1 MSDLTLSRGQN
12 TALSGPRPL
21 RVEVKAGAP
30 LDVLAFVLGD
40 DQKVGCDADFV
51 FFNQPAHPSGAV
63 ILDGSGAVVVDPARL
78 PAGASRVHIG
88 VVAENLTLGDARVE
102 VVLSQ
107 DDRTVVAPG
116 EGLSVETS
124 AVLIE
129 IYRRGGE
136 WKIRNTGAGWE
147 GGFADLV
154 RSHGVQVD
162 DEPTLVPVVHD
173 GPRSAPG
180 EEKLSLTKRAKL
192 DLRKKQVHQV
202 LLEKKVTSG
211 VRARV
216 VMVIDKTFSMSAL
229 YRDGVVG
236 ELVERMTAVATQLD
250 DDGALEAYMYAV
262 PCAKLPDVTVDRA
275 EEWVRDY
282 VHLRGVRGGIDY
294 DLLGGRNEELPILS
308 QVIADCRDSKD
319 PVLVLFFTDGGFA
332 RGRRAIQ
339 KLITEAAVLPI
350 FWQFIGIGKADFG
363 ALTAL
368 DELSGRVVD
377 NAGFFAVDDVS
388 RISDDQLYRLL
399 LSEFPDWLTAAR
411 HARVLR

>member
-216 VMVIDKTFSMSAL
+216 VMVIDKTFSM
-229 YRDGVVG
+229 
-236 ELVERMTAVATQLD
+236 
-250 DDGALEAYMYAV
+250 
-262 PCAKLPDVTVDRA
+262 
-275 EEWVRDY
+275 
-282 VHLRGVRGGIDY
+282 
-294 DLLGGRNEELPILS
+294 
-308 QVIADCRDSKD
+308 
-319 PVLVLFFTDGGFA
+319 
-332 RGRRAIQ
+332 
-339 KLITEAAVLPI
+339 
-350 FWQFIGIGKADFG
+350 
-363 ALTAL
+363 
-368 DELSGRVVD
+368 
-377 NAGFFAVDDVS
+377 
-388 RISDDQLYRLL
+388 
-399 LSEFPDWLTAAR
+399 
-411 HARVLR
+411 

>member
-162 DEPTLVPVVHD
+162 DEPTGIDLESHVAERRRGVDTPPSADLAQLEAALLVELFVADRQEDHRDAGGDRVVHEPAAD
-173 GPRSAPG
+173 FVAVHVGHRDV
-180 EEKLSLTKRAKL
+180 EQ
-192 DLRKKQVHQV
+192 DQVGH
-202 LLEKKVTSG
+202 
-211 VRARV
+211 
-216 VMVIDKTFSMSAL
+216 
-229 YRDGVVG
+229 
-236 ELVERMTAVATQLD
+236 
-250 DDGALEAYMYAV
+250 
-262 PCAKLPDVTVDRA
+262 
-275 EEWVRDY
+275 
-282 VHLRGVRGGIDY
+282 
-294 DLLGGRNEELPILS
+294 
-308 QVIADCRDSKD
+308 
-319 PVLVLFFTDGGFA
+319 
-332 RGRRAIQ
+332 RRAGGQ
-339 KLITEAAVLPI
+339 L
-350 FWQFIGIGKADFG
+350 QG
-363 ALTAL
+363 ALTPGGDARAEIRLVQAVDDGL
-368 DELSGRVVD
+368 DGVGRVVND
-377 NAGFFAVDDVS
+377 EDERAVAVYGVHYGLSRAAVGAVDVS
-388 RISDDQLYRLL
+388 
-399 LSEFPDWLTAAR
+399 A
-411 HARVLR
+411 